1 LDGAD
6 YAEETRLLNEF
17 ARKYLGP
24 EFDVQ
29 DMDGAAAADAAAAVV
44 HADDFIERYDRLHA
58 AAAPCLG
65 ERWEEEEE
73 RKSQE
78 TGSQETG
85 SEETGS
91 RETGSSPAQQVVEDD
106 AAARPPPPTTTI
118 YLHRNDGEPAILGE
132 GKLLRID
139 LSAVR
144 PKPFDGV
151 SGGGRMDEVLDR
163 VTKVLELQL
172 YARQLF
178 RPDGASTACFDDCM
192 PARALCSCRVWSPC
206 FGWPV

>member
-73 RKSQE
+73 RKS
-78 TGSQETG
+78 
-85 SEETGS
+85 

-151 SGGGRMDEVLDR
+151 SGGSRMDEVLDR
-163 VTKVLELQL
+163 VTKLLELQL